1 MENGLSE
8 SAARRIKKNGSRILL
23 EKIHRKFIFFINIQQ
38 KVANEKLYRYNILKK
53 NKELPNQYGSG
64 KKGSSMSEN
73 SSAKKSRLDRILDAI
88 ERAGNKLPDP
98 ITMFLGLAIIVT
110 IISAICSAAGVS
122 AVNPADGS
130 TIEVFNLLSLD
141 GIRYLW
147 TNVITNFSGFAPLGM
162 VLVAVIGSS
171 VAEKSGFLVA
181 VMVNFL
187 GKAKGW
193 IVTMVIMFLGIN
205 LNIAGDAGFIVLPP
219 LAAILYMS
227 IGRHPLLG
235 MYTAFASVAAGFCAN
250 ILLGL
255 SDALAYG
262 FTEQAAQMI
271 DPNYQQSI
279 AINWYFLIVSCV
291 LLTIVGTIL
300 VEKVLLHRFPVSKE
314 ELAKYDFDED
324 NSNITPIQKKGIA
337 AAGLSVLIYAA
348 VVVFMC
354 LPIFGGRAI
363 LADEN
368 GSITSGASP
377 FSKGIVFTVTLF
389 LMIPGIV
396 YGVVIGKYK
405 NDKDVWADISQ
416 GFAEMGNYVFMC
428 FFIAIF
434 TNFFSVSK
442 LGTVLAIKGANL
454 LSTIGFTGIPL
465 LLGLIFLS
473 CIVNIF
479 IGSASAKWAIL
490 APVFIPMMMLM
501 GFDPAITQVV
511 YRIGDSITN
520 PLSPLFTYLPVIL
533 GFAHKYDEKVG
544 LGTVIANM
552 LPFSVTFAIAW
563 ILQVVIWVL
572 LNLPLGPG
580 GAIYL

>member
-1 MENGLSE
+1 M
-8 SAARRIKKNGSRILL
+8 KNFTAIIYL
-23 EKIHRKFIFFINIQQ
+23 
-38 KVANEKLYRYNILKK
+38 K

-73 SSAKKSRLDRILDAI
+73 SSAKKSLLDRILDAI

-279 AINWYFLIVSCV
+279 AINWYFLIASCI

-324 NSNITPIQKKGIA
+324 NSDITPIQKKGIA

-490 APVFIPMMMLM
+490 APVFVPMMMLM

>member
-1 MENGLSE
+1 M
-8 SAARRIKKNGSRILL
+8 KNFTAIIYL
-23 EKIHRKFIFFINIQQ
+23 
-38 KVANEKLYRYNILKK
+38 K

-73 SSAKKSRLDRILDAI
+73 SSAKKSLLDRILDAI

-279 AINWYFLIVSCV
+279 AINWYFLIASCI

-324 NSNITPIQKKGIA
+324 NSDITPIQKKGIA

>member
-8 SAARRIKKNGSRILL
+8 SAVRRIKKNGSRILL
-23 EKIHRKFIFFINIQQ
+23 EKIYRKFIFFINIQQ
-38 KVANEKLYRYNILKK
+38 KVANEKLYRYNILK

-291 LLTIVGTIL
+291 LLTIVGAIVGIVLFSPIMLIVALLIKLTSPGPIIFCQERVGLHNRPFKMYKFRSMTVQDPSKEKSRWTTKGDARVTLIGKIIRRTSIDEVPQFFNIL
-300 VEKVLLHRFPVSKE
+300 MGDMSLVGPRPERPFFVEKFKE
-314 ELAKYDFDED
+314 EIPRYMIKHQVR
-324 NSNITPIQKKGIA
+324 P
-337 AAGLSVLIYAA
+337 GLTGWAQVNGYRGDTSIIKRIEHDLYYI
-348 VVVFMC
+348 
-354 LPIFGGRAI
+354 
-363 LADEN
+363 EN
-368 GSITSGASP
+368 WT
-377 FSKGIVFTVTLF
+377 
-389 LMIPGIV
+389 
-396 YGVVIGKYK
+396 
-405 NDKDVWADISQ
+405 
-416 GFAEMGNYVFMC
+416 
-428 FFIAIF
+428 
-434 TNFFSVSK
+434 
-442 LGTVLAIKGANL
+442 
-454 LSTIGFTGIPL
+454 
-465 LLGLIFLS
+465 LGLDFKIMFLT
-473 CIVNIF
+473 VFKGF
-479 IGSASAKWAIL
+479 INKNA
-490 APVFIPMMMLM
+490 
-501 GFDPAITQVV
+501 
-511 YRIGDSITN
+511 Y
-520 PLSPLFTYLPVIL
+520 
-533 GFAHKYDEKVG
+533 
-544 LGTVIANM
+544 
-552 LPFSVTFAIAW
+552 
-563 ILQVVIWVL
+563 
-572 LNLPLGPG
+572 
-580 GAIYL
+580 

>member
-38 KVANEKLYRYNILKK
+38 KVANEKLYCYNILK
-53 NKELPNQYGSG
+53 NKEPPNQYGSG